1 MNINNVSAAP
11 KSAEINPL
19 ERPMAAGSTPD
30 KTNATKKTSTLSLVE
45 SKRQTAKL
53 EEEQKK
59 TFSADETKQLVE
71 EMNEVMNDLQ
81 TSLGFSIREGLD
93 HQVVVEISDR
103 KTKEVIK
110 QIPTEEMLTIK
121 EKMEEFS
128 GLLFDQKV

>member
-11 KSAEINPL
+11 ISAEIIPL
-19 ERPMAAGSTPD
+19 EPPMAAGSTPE
-30 KTNATKKTSTLSLVE
+30 KTNATEKTSAPSLVE
-45 SKRQTAKL
+45 SKH
-53 EEEQKK
+53 KK
-59 TFSADETKQLVE
+59 TFSEEETKQLVE
-71 EMNEVMNDLQ
+71 EMNEIMDDLQ
-81 TSLGFSIREGLD
+81 TSLGFSIREGLN

-103 KTKEVIK
+103 KTKEIIK